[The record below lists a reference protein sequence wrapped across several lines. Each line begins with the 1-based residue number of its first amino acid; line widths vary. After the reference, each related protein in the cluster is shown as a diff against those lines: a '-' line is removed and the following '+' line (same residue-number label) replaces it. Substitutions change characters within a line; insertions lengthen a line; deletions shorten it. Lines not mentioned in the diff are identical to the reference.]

1 MEEGIKHREEGREL
15 ITIIYSTFFL
25 SLNFLSLSIGFVDD
39 YRSLHILNFIQV
51 LPRVHPAVRFLSFNS
66 SSTLNSLKCNFI
78 CIYLSTI
85 QISKLRQ
92 KNLSTI
98 WTPTNFFSLSV
109 ERVSRQPTQLQQEA
123 GILVRVFPFGCC
135 LLVSVNYLWRFGGYQ
150 LLCTLSDVVVCALVF
165 QT

>member
-39 YRSLHILNFIQV
+39 YRSLHILNFIRV

-85 QISKLRQ
+85 QISKSREKTSLRCERQ
-92 KNLSTI
+92 QI
-98 WTPTNFFSLSV
+98 FSLSV
-109 ERVSRQPTQLQQEA
+109 ERVSRQPRQLQQEA